1 MVCRTLDRQDEME
14 ERIKNLWNY
23 LSIELFSIPGE
34 HGNKPLFNPYFGLEP
49 DLDQAEADRIRRENL
64 QSYFAS
70 FSQLPRTLV
79 VGEAP
84 GWRGCRFSGI
94 PFTSESQLLSDA
106 LPFRGERSSRL
117 GKPQSEASATIFWK
131 VMRPFYPQFLAW
143 NCLPLHP
150 FKPGLPASN
159 RHASTG
165 EIKRFDPILRT
176 VIKKLEPE
184 GILAVG
190 KDAQMSLTRLSLDI
204 TPVRH
209 PSHGGAKTFAAGVEE
224 FFRKTG
230 IHPS

>member
-1 MVCRTLDRQDEME
+1 MVYHPQDRWNQME
-14 ERIKNLWNY
+14 ERIKHLWNY
-23 LSIELFSIPGE
+23 LYIELFSLPGE
-34 HGNKPLFNPYFGLEP
+34 YGSKPLFNPYFGFEP
-49 DLDQAEADRIRRENL
+49 GLDQAEADRIRRENL
-64 QSYFAS
+64 HSYFSS

-94 PFTSESQLLSDA
+94 PFTSESQLQYGQ
-106 LPFRGERSSRL
+106 LPFSGELSSRL

-131 VMRPFYPQFLAW
+131 VMRLFYPHFLAW

-150 FKPGLPASN
+150 YKPGLPASN
-159 RHASTG
+159 RHTSTG
-165 EIKRFDPILRT
+165 EIMRFDPILRT
-176 VIKKLEPE
+176 VIKNLEPE

-190 KDAQMSLTRLSLDI
+190 KDAQMSMTRLSLDF

-224 FFRKTG
+224 FFRKIG